1 MRYLEIFKNIR
12 MIETHDLH
20 VANLIRTNEM
30 FEDYCVKIAA
40 KKVCQNLVIGV
51 LFNIHCLLLLRLV
64 HCSNHK
70 IFDFR

>member
-20 VANLIRTNEM
+20 VANLNRTNEM
-30 FEDYCVKIAA
+30 SEGYCVKIAA

-51 LFNIHCLLLLRLV
+51 
-64 HCSNHK
+64 
-70 IFDFR
+70 